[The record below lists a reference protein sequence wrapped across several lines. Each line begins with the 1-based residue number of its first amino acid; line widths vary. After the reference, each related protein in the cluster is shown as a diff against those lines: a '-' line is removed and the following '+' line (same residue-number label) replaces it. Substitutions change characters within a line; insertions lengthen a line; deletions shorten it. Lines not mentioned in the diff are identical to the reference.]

1 MRDPGVID
9 ALDAL
14 GRYARSFDEISHE
27 QDAPTR
33 AQFRPLGEAG
43 DGSARYQARRVRCA
57 ARDGG
62 SGLIAC

>member
-27 QDAPTR
+27 QDAHYSR
-33 AQFRPLGEAG
+33 AVSSAG
-43 DGSARYQARRVRCA
+43 
-57 ARDGG
+57 
-62 SGLIAC
+62 